1 MAAAEPSS
9 ERTRIR
15 RHSERARY
23 DEQTVHAILDE
34 GYVGHVAFVDDGQP
48 YCTPMLYARKDD
60 IIYLHGSPQSRL
72 LTLAATG
79 VPLCLTVTLIDG
91 VVLARSWFHHSINY
105 RSAVVLGTGR
115 QVSDRDE
122 KLESTRILVDHIV
135 PGRAA
140 DSRWASDG
148 ELKGTEMVAMSLAE
162 ASAKVRTGP
171 PIDSARDLELPYW
184 GGVLPLSTV
193 AGEPIP
199 DEHNGQPLPEYV
211 RAVLGGDP
219 RASLR
224 RAP

>member
-1 MAAAEPSS
+1 LATAELSLGFS
-9 ERTRIR
+9 
-15 RHSERARY
+15 
-23 DEQTVHAILDE
+23 DGE

-79 VPLCLTVTLIDG
+79 VPLCLTVTLVDG
-91 VVLARSWFHHSINY
+91 LVLARSWFHHSINY
-105 RSAVVLGTGR
+105 RSVVVLGTGR

-122 KLESTRILVDHIV
+122 KLESMRILVDHIV

-148 ELKGTEMVAMSLAE
+148 ELKGTEMVAMSLNE

-171 PIDSARDLELPYW
+171 PVDSGRDLELPYW

-199 DEHNGQPLPEYV
+199 DEHNGQPVPAYLSG
-211 RAVLGGDP
+211 RFSSDTTAK
-219 RASLR
+219 S
-224 RAP
+224 